1 MSYTLP
7 PSIVR
12 ATPPTSSD
20 DITKGFRVGS
30 ALVVEG
36 SPRTLYVCIKEDAG
50 LATWITPGGISSHD
64 LLDVLGWSASGH
76 TGTAN
81 SVATF
86 NSLGQSQDL
95 QPTLD
100 NTVLTYIGGVLTF
113 ASIAAVVA
121 TLSART
127 IDIYSMN
134 ANTDILE
141 PTVAAYLETGSIA

>member
-12 ATPPTSSD
+12 ASIPTSSD

-36 SPRTLYVCIKEDAG
+36 SPRTLYICVKEDAG
-50 LATWITPGGISSHD
+50 LAVWVAPGGISSHD
-64 LLDVLGWSASGH
+64 LLSVLGWSASGH

-81 SVATF
+81 SVAAFDGTGVAQ
-86 NSLGQSQDL
+86 NI
-95 QPTLD
+95 QPTLE

-113 ASIAAVVA
+113 ASVAAVVA

-127 IDIYSMN
+127 IDRYSMN
-134 ANTDILE
+134 ANTDLID
-141 PTVAAYLETGSIA
+141 PTITATVEAWT